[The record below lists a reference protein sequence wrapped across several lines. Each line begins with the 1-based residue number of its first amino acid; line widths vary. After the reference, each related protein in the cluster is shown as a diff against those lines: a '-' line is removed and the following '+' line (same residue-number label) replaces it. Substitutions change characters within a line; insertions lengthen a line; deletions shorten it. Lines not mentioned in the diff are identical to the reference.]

1 MKLIKGT
8 EDRKVVTSQFEY
20 LTTHKVDEYLV
31 QENPNFTE
39 ADRTYACLYQN
50 HVSQIA
56 LDSALS
62 KEEREAKKHETEMRL
77 RQLSAWRSDVRLIG
91 KITTFKFTHCSVKY
105 TGMAGTITSTS
116 KPKQSCPSL

>member
-1 MKLIKGT
+1 MKAIKGT

-20 LTTHKVDEYLV
+20 LTTHKVDELLV

-77 RQLSAWRSDVRLIG
+77 RQLSAWRCDVKVDRRNHYVQIHTLLAELHG
-91 KITTFKFTHCSVKY
+91 HGWNNYEFK
-105 TGMAGTITSTS
+105 
-116 KPKQSCPSL
+116 